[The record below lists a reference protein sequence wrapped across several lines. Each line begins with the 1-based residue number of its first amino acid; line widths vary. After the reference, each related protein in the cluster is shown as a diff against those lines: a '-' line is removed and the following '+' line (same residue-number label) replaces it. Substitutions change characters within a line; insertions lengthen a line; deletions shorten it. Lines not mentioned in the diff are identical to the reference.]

1 MKLSIVIPA
10 YNEEERLPPV
20 LESYARFFSEKMGD
34 EAEIIV
40 VVNGSNDRT
49 TEVSLA
55 IARDYPSIKVI
66 DEPSRIGKGGA
77 VIVGIK
83 QAIGEWKG
91 FVDADGAT
99 APEEFYRLFS
109 VAQGTDGVI
118 GSRWME
124 GSSVQVSQKA
134 MRLVSSRLFNGLIR
148 LLLGLKY
155 KDTQCGAKILTSQ
168 AWAAILP
175 DIGVTRFA
183 FDVDLLFQLKLHGF
197 EAKEEPT
204 VWKDVAGS
212 KIRFFNSSFDMFCA
226 VMRMRLVHSPAKPFV
241 GWYDRTLSRTV
252 EFFLRDDLF
261 RHASLL
267 FFASIIASVGN
278 VGFQMVVADAL
289 NDDEYELLAVF
300 LALFAIVARPLG
312 SLSTGINHYTS
323 VLVQAGRQSLV
334 PRLLIKWSLLTGCA
348 SMVLSMLCILFAPRI
363 AEYFYL
369 ERVAPVY
376 VSALALP
383 AIFIAPV
390 LGGTLQGLQRFVWSS
405 VSSISNALGRV
416 VLAAVLVFL
425 LFPTCG
431 WALAGHVGG
440 MYLAV
445 LVSLVALLPLF
456 KNRETDGGPV
466 PSMRLYLFQCV
477 FVQIS
482 LAVLMTV
489 DVVLVKRFLP
499 ETVGFA
505 KAATLSRMVAFMAAA
520 VAMAMFPKVSSADGG
535 LSNEHRRIYLHSQLY
550 TTLLIGVSLAV
561 CIVFP
566 APMLRYVLKVAQPSG
581 EILSY
586 TRWMALVMAAPT
598 LLNINVSLLMAQR
611 RFRLLS
617 IVVGCALFYLVGAYL
632 FHESAY
638 DIVLLAGIANGVAL
652 LVTTIGI
659 LKWREARGE
668 EAHQVL

>member
-10 YNEEERLPPV
+10 YNEEQRLPPV
-20 LESYARFFSEKMGD
+20 LESYARFFSKKMGD

-49 TEVSLA
+49 AEVSLA

-99 APEEFYRLFS
+99 SPEEFYRLYA
-109 VAQGTDGVI
+109 VAQGTDGVV

-134 MRLVSSRLFNGLIR
+134 MRLISSRLFNGLIR

-197 EAKEEPT
+197 EIKEEPT
-204 VWKDVAGS
+204 VWKDIAGS

-267 FFASIIASVGN
+267 FFASIIAAFGN
-278 VGFQMVVADAL
+278 VGFQKVVAVAL
-289 NDDEYELLAVF
+289 SDEEFARLTAFLAVF
-300 LALFAIVARPLG
+300 AIIARPLG
-312 SLSTGINHYTS
+312 SLSTGINYYTR
-323 VLVQAGRQSLV
+323 VLVQAGRQSVV
-334 PRLLIKWSLLTGCA
+334 PRLLMKWSLLTGCA
-348 SMVLSMLCILFAPRI
+348 SIVLSLLCMMFAYRI
-363 AEYFYL
+363 AAFFQL
-369 ERVAPVY
+369 ERVAPVF
-376 VSALALP
+376 VSAVALP
-383 AIFIAPV
+383 AIFITPV

-416 VLAAVLVFL
+416 VFAGLLVFL

-440 MYLAV
+440 MYLAL

-482 LAVLMTV
+482 LAVLMTI
-489 DVVLVKRFLP
+489 DVVLVNYFLP
-499 ETVGFA
+499 LDVAETFA

-520 VAMAMFPKVSSADGG
+520 VAMAMFPKVSSADGR

-550 TTLLIGVSLAV
+550 TTLLIGASLAL
-561 CIVFP
+561 CILFP
-566 APMLRYVLKVAQPSG
+566 APMLRHILDVAQPSG

-617 IVVGCALFYLVGAYL
+617 VVVGCALFYLVGAYL
-632 FHESAY
+632 FHESSY

-652 LVTTIGI
+652 LATTVGI
-659 LKWREARGE
+659 FTRKEQKEDA
-668 EAHQVL
+668 